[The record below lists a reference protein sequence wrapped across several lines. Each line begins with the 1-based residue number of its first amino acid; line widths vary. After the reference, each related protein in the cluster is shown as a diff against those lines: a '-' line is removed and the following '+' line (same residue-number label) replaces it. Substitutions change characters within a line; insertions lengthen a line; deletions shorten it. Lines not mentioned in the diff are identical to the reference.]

1 MCRRNHLLGCCAA
14 CLGLGLLIGSG
25 FESGVL
31 SVCVGLGLIFVGFSC
46 LRQK

>member
-14 CLGLGLLIGSG
+14 CFGLGLLVGCG
-25 FESGVL
+25 FESGFL
-31 SVCVGLGLIFVGFSC
+31 STCIGVGLILVGLSI